1 MKYLI
6 DTHTFLWFISGSS
19 KLSATAKQSIS
30 NSNNEIV
37 LSIASLWEISIKTSL
52 NKLEISGSYESV
64 IQDVINFNI
73 EILSI
78 NFLHTLYQSKLPL
91 YHRDPFDRM
100 IISQAKAEG
109 FNLISGD
116 QMLDHYFLDG
126 DIKRIW

>member
-6 DTHTFLWFISGSS
+6 DSHTFLWFISGSS

-64 IQDVINFNI
+64 IQDVINFNL

-78 NFLHTLYQSKLPL
+78 NFLHTLYQSKLPYITVTL
-91 YHRDPFDRM
+91 LT
-100 IISQAKAEG
+100 E
-109 FNLISGD
+109 
-116 QMLDHYFLDG
+116 
-126 DIKRIW
+126 